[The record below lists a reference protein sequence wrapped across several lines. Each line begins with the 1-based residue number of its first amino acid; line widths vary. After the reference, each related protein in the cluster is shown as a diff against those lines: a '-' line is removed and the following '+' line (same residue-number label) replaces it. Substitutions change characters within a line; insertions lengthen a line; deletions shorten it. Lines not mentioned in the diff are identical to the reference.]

1 MKGLKKR
8 RDFKSSLEELLKEI
22 MDNVDGVKAAQLT
35 ADTGQV
41 KAAQLTADTGQPLA
55 SILPSSADDMR
66 LAAMTA
72 ALCSLSERAIEEM
85 GLGHF
90 EQAYVQGKKGY
101 LLILHAGEDRVL
113 TVSTTKEVKLG
124 PIYKNLYKK
133 RNFRILFSF
142 YLLV

>member
-8 RDFKSSLEELLKEI
+8 REFKTSLEDLLKDI
-22 MDNVDGVKAAQLT
+22 MDNVEG
-35 ADTGQV
+35 V

-72 ALCSLSERAIEEM
+72 ALCSLSERAIGEM
-85 GLGHF
+85 GLGEF
-90 EQAYVQGKKGY
+90 EQSYIKGSKGY

-113 TVSTTKEVKLG
+113 SVSTTKDVKLA
-124 PIYKNLYKK
+124 PILYKHYK
-133 RNFRILFSF
+133 QLEEGDKIVSSTPPI
-142 YLLV
+142 

>member
-8 RDFKSSLEELLKEI
+8 REFKTSLEDLLKDI
-22 MDNVDGVKAAQLT
+22 MDNIEG
-35 ADTGQV
+35 V

-72 ALCSLSERAIEEM
+72 ALCSLSERAIGEM
-85 GLGHF
+85 GLGEF
-90 EQAYVQGKKGY
+90 EQSYVKGSKGY

-113 TVSTTKEVKLG
+113 SVSTTKDVKLA
-124 PIYKNLYKK
+124 PILYKHYK
-133 RNFRILFSF
+133 QLEEGDEIVSSTPPI
-142 YLLV
+142 

>member
-8 RDFKSSLEELLKEI
+8 REFKTSLEALLKDI
-22 MDNVDGVKAAQLT
+22 MDNVEG
-35 ADTGQV
+35 V

-72 ALCSLSERAIEEM
+72 ALCSLSERAIGEM
-85 GLGHF
+85 GLGEF
-90 EQAYVQGKKGY
+90 EQSYVKGSKGY

-113 TVSTTKEVKLG
+113 SVSTTKDIKLA
-124 PIYKNLYKK
+124 PILYKHYK
-133 RNFRILFSF
+133 QLEDGDEIVSSTPP
-142 YLLV
+142 V

>member
-8 RDFKSSLEELLKEI
+8 REFKTSLEDLLKDI
-22 MDNVDGVKAAQLT
+22 MDNVEG
-35 ADTGQV
+35 V

-72 ALCSLSERAIEEM
+72 ALCSLSERAIGEM
-85 GLGHF
+85 GLGEF
-90 EQAYVQGKKGY
+90 EQSYIKGSKGY

-113 TVSTTKEVKLG
+113 SVSTTKDVKLA
-124 PIYKNLYKK
+124 PILYKHYK
-133 RNFRILFSF
+133 QLEEGDKIVSSTPHI
-142 YLLV
+142 

>member
-8 RDFKSSLEELLKEI
+8 REFKTSLEDLLKDI
-22 MDNVDGVKAAQLT
+22 MDNVEG
-35 ADTGQV
+35 V

-72 ALCSLSERAIEEM
+72 ALCSLSERAIGEM
-85 GLGHF
+85 GLGEF
-90 EQAYVQGKKGY
+90 EQSFIKGSKGY

-113 TVSTTKEVKLG
+113 SVSTTKDIKLA
-124 PIYKNLYKK
+124 PILYKHYK
-133 RNFRILFSF
+133 QLEDGEEIVSSTPPI
-142 YLLV
+142 

>member
-8 RDFKSSLEELLKEI
+8 REFKTSLEDLLKDI
-22 MDNVDGVKAAQLT
+22 MDNVEG
-35 ADTGQV
+35 V

-72 ALCSLSERAIEEM
+72 ALCSLSERAIGEM
-85 GLGHF
+85 GLGEF
-90 EQAYVQGKKGY
+90 EQSFIKGSKGY

-113 TVSTTKEVKLG
+113 SVSTTKDIKLA
-124 PIYKNLYKK
+124 PILYKHYK
-133 RNFRILFSF
+133 QLEDGDEIVSSTPPI
-142 YLLV
+142 

>member
-8 RDFKSSLEELLKEI
+8 RVFKSSLEELLKDI

-35 ADTGQV
+35 ADTGQ
-41 KAAQLTADTGQPLA
+41 PLA
-55 SILPSSADDMR
+55 SVLPSHTDDFR

-85 GLGHF
+85 GLGKF
-90 EQAYVQGKKGY
+90 EQSYVQGKKGY

-124 PIYKNLYKK
+124 PILYKHYK
-133 RNFRILFSF
+133 RLEDGDEIVTSSAHI
-142 YLLV
+142 

>member
-8 RDFKSSLEELLKEI
+8 REFKTSLEDLLKDI
-22 MDNVDGVKAAQLT
+22 MDNVEG
-35 ADTGQV
+35 V

-72 ALCSLSERAIEEM
+72 ALCSLSERAIGEM
-85 GLGHF
+85 GLGEF
-90 EQAYVQGKKGY
+90 EQSYIKGSKGY

-113 TVSTTKEVKLG
+113 SVSTTKDIKLA
-124 PIYKNLYKK
+124 PILYKHYK
-133 RNFRILFSF
+133 QLEDGEEIVSSTPPI
-142 YLLV
+142 

>member
-8 RDFKSSLEELLKEI
+8 REFKTSLEDLLKDI
-22 MDNVDGVKAAQLT
+22 MDNIEG
-35 ADTGQV
+35 V

-72 ALCSLSERAIEEM
+72 ALCSLSERAIGEM
-85 GLGHF
+85 GLGEF
-90 EQAYVQGKKGY
+90 EQSFIKGSKGY

-113 TVSTTKEVKLG
+113 SVSTTKDVKLA
-124 PIYKNLYKK
+124 PILYKHYK
-133 RNFRILFSF
+133 QLEEGDEIVSSTPPI
-142 YLLV
+142 

>member
-8 RDFKSSLEELLKEI
+8 REFKTSLEDLLKDI
-22 MDNVDGVKAAQLT
+22 MDNIEG
-35 ADTGQV
+35 V

-72 ALCSLSERAIEEM
+72 ALCSLSERAIGEM
-85 GLGHF
+85 GLGEF
-90 EQAYVQGKKGY
+90 EQSYIKGSKGY

-113 TVSTTKEVKLG
+113 SVSTTKDIKLA
-124 PIYKNLYKK
+124 PILYKHYK
-133 RNFRILFSF
+133 QLEEGDKIVSSTPPI
-142 YLLV
+142 